1 MMCFSLRSFC
11 GTLPYQ
17 FSDHNDS
24 TCTKLQSWYLM
35 FFGII
40 LFDML
45 LSVAQD
51 TVEALAFSLSM
62 GVAASCPE
70 AICESTDAVPQ
81 IIVVEQVA
89 SHGLEPGDLEQVQ
102 EVPVESTVTATYVE
116 ARTISKI
123 KRSLLLEK
131 KLHTDTEIM
140 RGASAASFLG
150 VVFLAG
156 LAVPMPMSHPELC
169 CSCLLF
175 PFSDPFGILFV
186 YLSTQHWACQNICS
200 HLL

>member
-1 MMCFSLRSFC
+1 M
-11 GTLPYQ
+11 
-17 FSDHNDS
+17 
-24 TCTKLQSWYLM
+24 
-35 FFGII
+35 
-40 LFDML
+40 
-45 LSVAQD
+45 AQD

-102 EVPVESTVTATYVE
+102 EVPVETTVATYVE

-140 RGASAASFLG
+140 RGASAASLLG
-150 VVFLAG
+150 VFFFAG
-156 LAVPMPMSHPELC
+156 LAVPMPMSMSELC

-175 PFSDPFGILFV
+175 PFSDPFVCLFV
-186 YLSTQHWACQNICS
+186 LSEPSALSMPNIGS